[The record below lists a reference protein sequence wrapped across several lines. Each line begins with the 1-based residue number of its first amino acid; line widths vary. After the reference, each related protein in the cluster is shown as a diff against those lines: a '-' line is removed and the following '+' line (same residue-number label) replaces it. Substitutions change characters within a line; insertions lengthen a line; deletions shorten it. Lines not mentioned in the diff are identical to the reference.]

1 MNEEEPVSEKEWV
14 LRSLEKLVDD
24 FTAGKLSESA
34 YMEKI
39 GHMEKLVARVQQ
51 EFLSYYDNLAR
62 VSPEMREQL
71 YSTDEETRN
80 SLETIKS
87 FFSRAFKGMKL
98 LPMGASSHYM
108 DEALTCAS
116 YAMDEVARLD
126 SLSGM
131 VHRKMR

>member
-1 MNEEEPVSEKEWV
+1 V
-14 LRSLEKLVDD
+14 LRSLEKLVGDYSSG
-24 FTAGKLSESA
+24 TLSESA
-34 YMEKI
+34 YMAKI
-39 GHMEKLVARVQQ
+39 GEMEKLVAGVQQ

-71 YSTDEETRN
+71 YSSDQETCN
-80 SLETIKS
+80 SLETIQS
-87 FFSRAFKGMKL
+87 FFSRAFKSMRL
-98 LPMGASSHYM
+98 LQAGAGSHYM

-131 VHRKMR
+131 VHRKMKEISEK